1 MKEYFKHAKGFL
13 NINDEYIFLTISGNW
28 SETHKLKEKST
39 VKLITNKIFLNYLFI
54 SVLLGIG
61 AYDVLKD
68 FRNKSFPFGIVLI
81 ALGILAFLKRDKGNS
96 FKVPL
101 VKIIK
106 ITIAENS
113 ATIVFY
119 NKNDVEDLV
128 EITTIESKGLGVLE
142 RITQQLNI

>member
-1 MKEYFKHAKGFL
+1 M
-13 NINDEYIFLTISGNW
+13 
-28 SETHKLKEKST
+28 KEKSS

-81 ALGILAFLKRDKGNS
+81 ALGIVAFLKRDKGNS
-96 FKVPL
+96 FKIPL

-106 ITIAENS
+106 ITIAENR
-113 ATIVFY
+113 ATIVFF
-119 NKNDVEDLV
+119 NKNDVEDLL

-142 RITQQLNI
+142 RIKQQLNI